1 MERGKHHSTG
11 NISNMIL
18 GPIESREYTVEFRLY
33 SDVIVA
39 LVMRK
44 WNSLRHN
51 LCTPVETTDMNGY
64 IFNTDIV
71 MLICVVLVEGLVVRL
86 LVGLFL
92 IRHVLYR
99 FNIVQHQRLKQAEK
113 MVNLCHL
120 TTMYNYQ

>member
-1 MERGKHHSTG
+1 MGPMECK
-11 NISNMIL
+11 
-18 GPIESREYTVEFRLY
+18 EYTVEFRLY

-44 WNSLRHN
+44 WNFPRHN

-64 IFNTDIV
+64 ILIRIFV
-71 MLICVVLVEGLVVRL
+71 MLISVVLVEGLVVRL

-92 IRHVLYR
+92 VSHVLYR

-113 MVNLCHL
+113 MVNLYYL

>member
-1 MERGKHHSTG
+1 
-11 NISNMIL
+11 MIL

-44 WNSLRHN
+44 WNSPRHN

-64 IFNTDIV
+64 IFDTDIV
-71 MLICVVLVEGLVVRL
+71 MLISVVLVEGLVVRL
-86 LVGLFL
+86 FVGLFL
-92 IRHVLYR
+92 VRHVLYR

-113 MVNLCHL
+113 MVNLYYL